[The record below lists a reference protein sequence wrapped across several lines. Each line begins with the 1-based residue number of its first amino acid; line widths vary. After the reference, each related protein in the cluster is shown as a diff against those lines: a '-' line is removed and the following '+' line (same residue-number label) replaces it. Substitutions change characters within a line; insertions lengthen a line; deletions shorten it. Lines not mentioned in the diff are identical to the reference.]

1 MQDLQDLKDMKDL
14 NKATNVTLKEAAQ
27 FLLSHDDFV
36 IISHANPDGD
46 TFGCSYGLCSALQK
60 VGKRAKIVCAD
71 PLPANFFHL
80 KEAVTEQEFEEK
92 TIVSVDIADTVLMG
106 KLESVYGDK
115 VDLAIDHHLS
125 HIPFAKKRYVD
136 DEAAACCEIIYD
148 LIKLLGVEIDA
159 AMAQCVYTGI
169 ATDTGC
175 FKFSNTT
182 RLTHEKAGELM
193 EYGFDCAALNYRLF
207 DMKSRARIRLEQYAL
222 EHLDFFAEGKGAI
235 VALNKQ
241 LLDTVDSEDV
251 NGISSLPRTIE
262 GVEVGVVL
270 KEKED
275 CWKASMRSLKINVQ
289 EICGRFGGG
298 GHLNAA
304 GCSFKN
310 MNIEEIIEK
319 VKAAIE
325 EALAG
330 QA

>member
-1 MQDLQDLKDMKDL
+1 MQDLKNPKDI
-14 NKATNVTLKEAAQ
+14 NKATNVTLEEAAQ

-46 TFGCSYGLCSALQK
+46 TFGCSYGLCCALQK
-60 VGKRAKIVCAD
+60 LGKRARIVCAD

-80 KEAVTEQEFEEK
+80 KEAIVEQDFEEK
-92 TIVSVDIADTVLMG
+92 TIVSVDIADKTLMG

-125 HIPFAKKRYVD
+125 HVPFAEKRYVD
-136 DEAAACCEIIYD
+136 DEAAACCEIVYD
-148 LIKLLGVEIDA
+148 LIKLLGAEIDA
-159 AMAQCVYTGI
+159 AMAQCIYTGI

-175 FKFSNTT
+175 FKFANTT
-182 RLTHEKAGELM
+182 RHTHEKAGELM

-207 DMKSRARIRLEQYAL
+207 DMKSRARIKLEQYTL
-222 EHLDFFAEGKGAI
+222 ENLDFFAEGKGAI
-235 VALNKQ
+235 VALSKQ

-251 NGISSLPRTIE
+251 NGISSLPRMIE

-310 MNIEEIIEK
+310 MKIEEITQK
-319 VKAAIE
+319 VKAAVE
-325 EALAG
+325 EAISG
-330 QA
+330 QT

>member
-1 MQDLQDLKDMKDL
+1 MKNL
-14 NKATNVTLKEAAQ
+14 NKATNVTLEEAAQ

-60 VGKRAKIVCAD
+60 LGKRARIVCAD

-80 KEAVTEQEFEEK
+80 KEAIEQQEFEEK
-92 TIVSVDIADTVLMG
+92 TIVSVDIADKSLMG
-106 KLESVYGDK
+106 KLEGVYGDK
-115 VDLAIDHHLS
+115 VDIAIDHHLS
-125 HIPFAKKRYVD
+125 HVPFAKKRYVD
-136 DEAAACCEIIYD
+136 DEAAACCEIVYD
-148 LIKLLGVEIDA
+148 LIKLLGVRIDA
-159 AMAQCVYTGI
+159 AIAQCVYTGI

-175 FKFSNTT
+175 FKFANTT

-207 DMKSRARIRLEQYAL
+207 DMKSRARIKLEQYVL
-222 EHLDFFAEGKGAI
+222 ENLDFFADGRGAV

-251 NGISSLPRTIE
+251 NGISSLPRMIE

-275 CWKASMRSLKINVQ
+275 CWKASMRSLKVNVQ

-298 GHLNAA
+298 GHFNAA
-304 GCSFKN
+304 GCSFKG
-310 MNIEEIIEK
+310 MKIEEIIEK
-319 VKAAIE
+319 VKTAVE
-325 EALAG
+325 EELS
-330 QA
+330 

>member
-60 VGKRAKIVCAD
+60 AGKRAKIVCAD

-80 KEAVTEQEFEEK
+80 KEAVAEQEFEEK
-92 TIVSVDIADTVLMG
+92 TVVSVDIADTVLMG